1 VQADYPE
8 TARNLKVGSFNNSV
22 FMNNRLFLILM
33 FFGLMIS
40 SAVNAQKQ
48 AIEWSETYLRENIAF
63 TNITGRSISAQD
75 FVYEM
80 KVTDFKKTIPLPTG
94 FGLNGK
100 VFSDNG
106 QGFDL
111 VKGDGIY
118 TSHEAYQMDASNA
131 RVRQQPQT
139 VFDESFKYGSTLKQ
153 AAGGSTDVSGPG
165 ISCKIRKCGCP
176 CSNGSTCPACEWWGW
191 QCLQLYDCVVTIG
204 F

>member
-1 VQADYPE
+1 MKNKFLLSLV
-8 TARNLKVGSFNNSV
+8 V
-22 FMNNRLFLILM
+22 FGVL
-33 FFGLMIS
+33 IS
-40 SAVNAQKQ
+40 SFAQGQ
-48 AIEWSETYLRENIAF
+48 RQPTEWSETYLRENIALS
-63 TNITGRSISAQD
+63 NITGRAISAQD

-80 KVTDFKKTIPLPTG
+80 KVTDFKKTIPLPEG

-118 TSHEAYQMDASNA
+118 TSHESYRMDASNVK
-131 RVRQQPQT
+131 VRQQPQT
-139 VFDESFKYGSTLKQ
+139 VFDESFKHKSSLRQGGS
-153 AAGGSTDVSGPG
+153 STDVSGPG

-176 CSNGSTCPACEWWGW
+176 CSNGNTCPACEWWGW